1 MKTGALVNTDRVVE
15 LCCSFADL
23 YISFNLLTSLA
34 RPHSA
39 SLSIRRI
46 VGFGERLNSAEAEH
60 KTDTNKVRRNKVLAV
75 APLPTHRSDS
85 V

>member
-15 LCCSFADL
+15 LCCSRADL
-23 YISFNLLTSLA
+23 YISFNLLTSLD

-46 VGFGERLNSAEAEH
+46 VGFGQRLNNAEAKH
-60 KTDTNKVRRNKVLAV
+60 KADTNKVRRNKVLAA
-75 APLPTHRSDS
+75 APLPTHRSAS

>member
-15 LCCSFADL
+15 LCCSCADL
-23 YISFNLLTSLA
+23 YISFNLLTSLD

-39 SLSIRRI
+39 SLLIRRI
-46 VGFGERLNSAEAEH
+46 VGFGQRLNSAEAKH
-60 KTDTNKVRRNKVLAV
+60 KADTNKVRRNKFLAV
-75 APLPTHRSDS
+75 APLPTHPSGS